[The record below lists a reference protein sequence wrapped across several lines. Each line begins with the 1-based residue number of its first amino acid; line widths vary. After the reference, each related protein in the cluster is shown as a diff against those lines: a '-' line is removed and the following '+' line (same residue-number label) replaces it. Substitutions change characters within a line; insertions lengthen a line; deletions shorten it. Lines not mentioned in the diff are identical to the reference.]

1 MKKIIILY
9 FFGALLLSGCTRDEF
24 DTVRVEEGIAACV
37 SLRMLMPDMTG
48 AVSAGGS
55 TGNTRGALGSGSDT
69 RTVPSDVENRLDNLR
84 VLVFNGSGELV
95 TNRKYTAQPDG
106 PPLSSLQIDTW
117 SGSNHTFCFVANG
130 KDELDNQLAAVTSY
144 DALRGLIVT
153 AAGLDFGQNSTDP
166 LVMTAIKEQVNVQ
179 PGSNTITIPV
189 QLQYL
194 AAKLTL
200 TVTDNTPL
208 GQEVTIIGWDVQ
220 DVPVRSYLF
229 ANDTDANPNPDTTA
243 DDKDEYWLTSTVD
256 YPFET
261 EDKQAKTVSQT
272 LYLFENRRGGRVDRA
287 LPNAADPSVNIYEH
301 MGKDDADSRGKAWF
315 KPKRATAIVIT
326 AMHKTDI
333 EVKQIKAYIYLGE
346 DAHSDYNIRRGHHY
360 EFNITVNGVN
370 DIKIDTNVDST
381 VGDFLVDYGDNL
393 RMDAHPDFRPMR
405 MHAAGGTG
413 TMEILDSQGRTY
425 ADPSFDATWLK
436 ISPLNLMYHQVK
448 QPSSPANDW
457 QQDSDPE
464 SKLVRPKY
472 IPHKSDRAKLTQQGI
487 SGWNAIPVGKEDDDM
502 MSLTDATYRMCYK
515 ITDLPFGNTSTVA
528 NHTLYVYADE
538 FVERN
543 GFRSATVRFSFYKD
557 GGDPNQP
564 EVRNFTISQDGYLSF
579 YTDDDNQYAGLY
591 ILNQDG
597 TPSDVKQRMVLER
610 YPEYRMT
617 MNPGIDPSVQ
627 NINSMQWGFA
637 YFKVYVSNNL
647 DKFRNGR
654 YVTTESVYKDLTRVD
669 NEPDNFGVA
678 PNSYRSMFGNGLDG
692 SLAAIPAY
700 TGRTSGAPY
709 YLPDPTARIYH
720 PIYKTSAARYCHEKN
735 RDLNGNGILEP
746 SEIHWYMP
754 SQKELLLMA
763 ISLPQSEYQ
772 FAGYNALMSSTELGE
787 RNMSHVTVG
796 MKDSYPFAY
805 SNSQPKGS
813 QTFAVRCC
821 RVLR

>member
-9 FFGALLLSGCTRDEF
+9 FLGALLLSGCMRDEF
-24 DTVRVEEGIAACV
+24 DTTRVEEGIAARV
-37 SLRMLMPDMTG
+37 SLRVLLPDMDG
-48 AVSAGGS
+48 AVSAG
-55 TGNTRGALGSGSDT
+55 NTRTSANT
-69 RTVPSDVENRLDNLR
+69 RAVDADVENRLDSLR
-84 VLVFNGSGELV
+84 VLVFNSSGQIV
-95 TNRKYTAQPDG
+95 TNRKYTAQSDG
-106 PPLSSLQIDTW
+106 SLSSLQIDTW
-117 SGSNHTFCFVANG
+117 SGNNLTFCFVANSR
-130 KDELDNQLAAVTSY
+130 DDMDNRLAVVTSY
-144 DALRGLIVT
+144 NDLREFMVT
-153 AAGLDFGQNSTDP
+153 ASSLNFGLSDTGA
-166 LVMTAIKEQVNVQ
+166 LIMTAIVENVNVQ
-179 PGSNTITIPV
+179 PGTDTISDPI
-189 QLQYL
+189 QLQFL

-200 TVTDNTPL
+200 TVTDATPD
-208 GQEVTIIGWDVQ
+208 GHTVTILGWDVQ
-220 DVPVRSYLF
+220 DVPARSYLF
-229 ANDTDANPNPDTTA
+229 PDSKDANPAPEGGA
-243 DDKDEYWLTSTVD
+243 DKEEYWLTTASD
-256 YPFET
+256 YPFEVNQN
-261 EDKQAKTVSQT
+261 KSASQT
-272 LYLFENRRGGRVDRA
+272 LYLFENRRGGRVARSLPGTDERYPDMA
-287 LPNAADPSVNIYEH
+287 L
-301 MGKDDADSRGKAWF
+301 DDTDHRGKAWF
-315 KPKRATAIVIT
+315 KPRRATAVVINAIHRAGT
-326 AMHKTDI
+326 QS
-333 EVKQIKAYIYLGE
+333 ELIKAYIYLGN
-346 DAHSDYNIRRGHHY
+346 DNHSDYNILRGNHY
-360 EFNITVNGVN
+360 TFNITVYGIN
-370 DIKIDTNVDST
+370 DIKIDTNVDSKA
-381 VGDFLVDYGDNL
+381 GDFFVDFSDNL
-393 RMDAHPDFRPMR
+393 RMDAHPDFRVLR

-425 ADPSFDATWLK
+425 GDPSFDATWLK

-472 IPHKSDRAKLTQQGI
+472 IPHKSVREKLEQAGI
-487 SGWNAIPVGKEDDDM
+487 GGWNTVPAGKEDDNE
-502 MSLTDATYRMCYK
+502 MSFADATYRMCYK
-515 ITDLPFGNTSTVA
+515 ITDLPFGNTSTVT
-528 NHTLYVYADE
+528 NQTLYVYADE

-557 GGDPNQP
+557 GGDQNQP

-579 YTDDDNQYAGLY
+579 YTDDNNQYAGLY

-627 NINSMQWGFA
+627 NINSMQWGFP
-637 YFKVYVSNNL
+637 YYKVYISNNY

-654 YVTTESVYKDLTRVD
+654 YVTTESVYQDLTRVD
-669 NEPDNFGVA
+669 NEPSDFGVR
-678 PNSYRSMFGNGLDG
+678 PDSYRRMFGNGLDG
-692 SLAAIPAY
+692 NLAAIPAY
-700 TGRTSGAPY
+700 NGRTTGAPY
-709 YLPDPTARIYH
+709 YHPEPTANIYH

-772 FAGYNALMSSTELGE
+772 FAGYNALMSSTELEE

-796 MKDSYPFAY
+796 VRDSYPFAY
-805 SNSQPKGS
+805 SNSQPKES

>member
-9 FFGALLLSGCTRDEF
+9 FLGALLLSGCMRDEF
-24 DTVRVEEGIAACV
+24 DTTRVEEGIAARV
-37 SLRMLMPDMTG
+37 SLRVLLPDMDG
-48 AVSAGGS
+48 AVSAG
-55 TGNTRGALGSGSDT
+55 NTRTSANT
-69 RTVPSDVENRLDNLR
+69 RAVDAAVENRLDSLR
-84 VLVFNGSGELV
+84 VLVFNSSGQIV
-95 TNRKYTAQPDG
+95 TNRKYTAQSDG
-106 PPLSSLQIDTW
+106 SLSALQIDTW
-117 SGSNHTFCFVANG
+117 SGNNLTFCFVANSR
-130 KDELDNQLAAVTSY
+130 DDLDNRLAVVTSY
-144 DALRGLIVT
+144 NDLREFMVT
-153 AAGLDFGQNSTDP
+153 ASSLNFGLSDTEA
-166 LVMTAIKEQVNVQ
+166 LIMTAIVENVNVQ
-179 PGSNTITIPV
+179 PGSGTISDPV
-189 QLQYL
+189 QLQFL

-200 TVTDNTPL
+200 TVTDATPD
-208 GQEVTIIGWDVQ
+208 GHTVTILGWDVQ
-220 DVPVRSYLF
+220 DVPARSYLF
-229 ANDTDANPNPDTTA
+229 PDSKDANPAPEGGA
-243 DDKDEYWLTSTVD
+243 DKEEYWLTTASD
-256 YPFET
+256 YPFEV
-261 EDKQAKTVSQT
+261 EQNKSASQT
-272 LYLFENRRGGRVDRA
+272 LYLFENRRGGRVARS
-287 LPNAADPSVNIYEH
+287 LPGNLDERYPDMDLNDTDH
-301 MGKDDADSRGKAWF
+301 RGKAWF
-315 KPKRATAIVIT
+315 KPQRATAVVINAIHRAGT
-326 AMHKTDI
+326 QS
-333 EVKQIKAYIYLGE
+333 ELIKAYIYLGN
-346 DAHSDYNIRRGHHY
+346 DNHSDYNIIRGNHY
-360 EFNITVNGVN
+360 TFNITVYGIN
-370 DIKIDTNVDST
+370 DIKIDTNVDSKA
-381 VGDFLVDYGDNL
+381 GDFFVDYSDNL
-393 RMDAHPDFRPMR
+393 RMDAHPDFRALR

-457 QQDSDPE
+457 QQASNPE

-472 IPHKSDRAKLTQQGI
+472 IPHQSVREKLTQEGI
-487 SGWNAIPVGKEDDDM
+487 GGWNTIPAGKENDDV
-502 MSLTDATYRMCYK
+502 LPFADATYRMCYK
-515 ITDLPFGNTSTVA
+515 ITDLSFGNTSTVT

-538 FVERN
+538 YVVRD

-579 YTDDDNQYAGLY
+579 YTDDNNQYAGLN

-627 NINSMQWGFA
+627 NINSMQWGFP
-637 YFKVYVSNNL
+637 YFKVYVSNNH

-654 YVTTESVYKDLTRVD
+654 YVTTESVYQDLTRVD
-669 NEPDNFGVA
+669 NEPSDFGVR
-678 PNSYRSMFGNGLDG
+678 PDSYRRMFGNGLDG
-692 SLAAIPAY
+692 NLAAIPAY
-700 TGRTSGAPY
+700 NGRTTGAPY
-709 YLPDPTARIYH
+709 YHPEPTANIYH

-796 MKDSYPFAY
+796 VRDSYPFAY
-805 SNSQPKGS
+805 SNSQPKES

>member
-9 FFGALLLSGCTRDEF
+9 FLGALLLSGCMRDEF
-24 DTVRVEEGIAACV
+24 DTTRVEEGIAARV
-37 SLRMLMPDMTG
+37 SLRVLLPDMDG
-48 AVSAGGS
+48 AVSAG
-55 TGNTRGALGSGSDT
+55 NTRTSANT
-69 RTVPSDVENRLDNLR
+69 RAVDAAVENRLDSLR
-84 VLVFNGSGELV
+84 VLVFNSSGQIV
-95 TNRKYTAQPDG
+95 TNRKYTAQSDG
-106 PPLSSLQIDTW
+106 ALSSLQIDTW
-117 SGSNHTFCFVANG
+117 SGNNLTFCFVANSR
-130 KDELDNQLAAVTSY
+130 DDLDNRLAVVTSY
-144 DALRGLIVT
+144 NDLREFMVT
-153 AAGLDFGQNSTDP
+153 ASSLNFGLSDTGA
-166 LVMTAIKEQVNVQ
+166 LIMTAIVENVNVQ
-179 PGSNTITIPV
+179 PGSDTISDPI
-189 QLQYL
+189 QLQFL

-200 TVTDNTPL
+200 TVTDATPD
-208 GQEVTIIGWDVQ
+208 GHAVTILGWDVQ
-220 DVPVRSYLF
+220 DVPARSYLF
-229 ANDTDANPNPDTTA
+229 PDSKDANPAPEGGA
-243 DDKDEYWLTSTVD
+243 DKEEYWLTTASD
-256 YPFET
+256 YPFEVNRN
-261 EDKQAKTVSQT
+261 KSASQT
-272 LYLFENRRGGRVDRA
+272 LYLFENRRGGRVARSLPGTDEQYPDMA
-287 LPNAADPSVNIYEH
+287 L
-301 MGKDDADSRGKAWF
+301 DDTDHRGKAWF
-315 KPKRATAIVIT
+315 KPRRATAVVINAIHRAGT
-326 AMHKTDI
+326 QS
-333 EVKQIKAYIYLGE
+333 ELIKAYIYLGN
-346 DAHSDYNIRRGHHY
+346 DNHSDYNILRGNHY
-360 EFNITVNGVN
+360 TFNITVYGIN
-370 DIKIDTNVDST
+370 DIKIDTNVDSKA
-381 VGDFLVDYGDNL
+381 GDFFVDYSENL
-393 RMDAHPDFRPMR
+393 RMDAHPDFRALR

-457 QQDSDPE
+457 QQASNPE

-472 IPHKSDRAKLTQQGI
+472 IPHKSVRAKLTQEGI
-487 SGWNAIPVGKEDDDM
+487 DGWNAIPNGQEDDDV
-502 MSLTDATYRMCYK
+502 MSLDDATYRMCYK

-579 YTDDDNQYAGLY
+579 YTDDNNQYAGLY

-627 NINSMQWGFA
+627 NINSMQWGFP
-637 YFKVYVSNNL
+637 YLKVYVSNNY

-654 YVTTESVYKDLTRVD
+654 YVTTESVYQDLMRVD
-669 NEPDNFGVA
+669 NEPSDFGVR
-678 PNSYRSMFGNGLDG
+678 PNSYRRMFGNGLDG
-692 SLAAIPAY
+692 NLAAIPAY
-700 TGRTSGAPY
+700 NGRTTGAPY
-709 YLPDPTARIYH
+709 YHPEPTANIYH

-754 SQKELLLMA
+754 SQNELLLMA

-787 RNMSHVTVG
+787 GNMSHVTVG
-796 MKDSYPFAY
+796 MRDSYPFAY

>member
-9 FFGALLLSGCTRDEF
+9 FLGALLLSGCMRDEF
-24 DTVRVEEGIAACV
+24 DTTRVEEGIAARV
-37 SLRMLMPDMTG
+37 SLRVLLPDMDG
-48 AVSAGGS
+48 AVSAG
-55 TGNTRGALGSGSDT
+55 NTRTSANT
-69 RTVPSDVENRLDNLR
+69 RAVDADVENRLDSLR
-84 VLVFNGSGELV
+84 VLVFNSSGKIV
-95 TNRKYTAQPDG
+95 TNRKYTAQSDG
-106 PPLSSLQIDTW
+106 SLSALQIDTW
-117 SGSNHTFCFVANG
+117 SGNNLTFCFVANSR
-130 KDELDNQLAAVTSY
+130 DDLDNRLAVVTSY
-144 DALRGLIVT
+144 NDLREFMVT
-153 AAGLDFGQNSTDP
+153 ASSLNFGLSDTGA
-166 LVMTAIKEQVNVQ
+166 LIMTAIVENVNVQ
-179 PGSNTITIPV
+179 PGSDTISDPI
-189 QLQYL
+189 QLQFL

-200 TVTDNTPL
+200 TVTDATPD
-208 GQEVTIIGWDVQ
+208 GHAVTILGWDVQ
-220 DVPVRSYLF
+220 DVPARSYLF
-229 ANDTDANPNPDTTA
+229 PDSKDANPAPEGGA
-243 DDKDEYWLTSTVD
+243 DRDEYWLTTASD
-256 YPFET
+256 YPFEV
-261 EDKQAKTVSQT
+261 EQNKSASQT
-272 LYLFENRRGGRVDRA
+272 LYLFENRRGGRVARSLPGTTEQYPDMA
-287 LPNAADPSVNIYEH
+287 L
-301 MGKDDADSRGKAWF
+301 DDTDHRGKAWF
-315 KPKRATAIVIT
+315 KPRRATAVVINAIHRT
-326 AMHKTDI
+326 GTQS
-333 EVKQIKAYIYLGE
+333 ELIKAYIYLGH
-346 DAHSDYNIRRGHHY
+346 DNHSDYNVLRGSHY
-360 EFNITVNGVN
+360 TFNITVHGIN
-370 DIKIDTNVDST
+370 DIKIDTNVDSKA
-381 VGDFLVDYGDNL
+381 GDFFVDYSENL
-393 RMDAHPDFRPMR
+393 RMDAHPDFRVLR

-413 TMEILDSQGRTY
+413 TMEIIDSEGRTY
-425 ADPSFDATWLK
+425 DDPLFDATWLK

-457 QQDSDPE
+457 QQASEPE

-472 IPHKSDRAKLTQQGI
+472 IPHQSVREKLAQEGI
-487 SGWNAIPVGKEDDDM
+487 GGWNAIPAGKENDNE
-502 MSLTDATYRMCYK
+502 MSFADATYRMCYK
-515 ITDLPFGNTSTVA
+515 ITDLPFGNTSTVT
-528 NHTLYVYADE
+528 NQTLYVYADDYP
-538 FVERN
+538 VRD

-597 TPSDVKQRMVLER
+597 SPSDVKQRMVLER

-669 NEPDNFGVA
+669 NEPDNFGVN
-678 PNSYRSMFGNGLDG
+678 PDSYRKMFGNGLDG
-692 SLAAIPAY
+692 ILGDVPAY

>member
-9 FFGALLLSGCTRDEF
+9 FLGALLLSGCMRDEF
-24 DTVRVEEGIAACV
+24 DTTRVEEGIAARV
-37 SLRMLMPDMTG
+37 SLRVLLPDMDG
-48 AVSAGGS
+48 AVSAG
-55 TGNTRGALGSGSDT
+55 NTRTSANT
-69 RTVPSDVENRLDNLR
+69 RAVDAAVENRLDSLR
-84 VLVFNGSGELV
+84 VLVFNSSGQIV
-95 TNRKYTAQPDG
+95 TNRKYTAQSDG
-106 PPLSSLQIDTW
+106 SLSSLQIDTW
-117 SGSNHTFCFVANG
+117 SGNNLTFCFVANSR
-130 KDELDNQLAAVTSY
+130 DDLDNRLAVVTSY
-144 DALRGLIVT
+144 NDLREFMVT
-153 AAGLDFGQNSTDP
+153 ASSLNFGLSDTEA
-166 LVMTAIKEQVNVQ
+166 LIMTAIVENVNVQ
-179 PGSNTITIPV
+179 PGTDTISDPI
-189 QLQYL
+189 QLQFL

-200 TVTDNTPL
+200 TVTDATPD
-208 GQEVTIIGWDVQ
+208 GHTVTILGWDVQ
-220 DVPVRSYLF
+220 DVPARSYLF
-229 ANDTDANPNPDTTA
+229 PDSKDANPAPEGGA
-243 DDKDEYWLTSTVD
+243 DKEEYWLTTASD
-256 YPFET
+256 YPFEVNQN
-261 EDKQAKTVSQT
+261 KSASQT
-272 LYLFENRRGGRVDRA
+272 LYLFENRRGGRVARSLPGTAERYPDMA
-287 LPNAADPSVNIYEH
+287 LEDTDH
-301 MGKDDADSRGKAWF
+301 RGKAWF
-315 KPKRATAIVIT
+315 KPRRATAVVINAIHRAGT
-326 AMHKTDI
+326 QS
-333 EVKQIKAYIYLGE
+333 ELIKAYIYLGH
-346 DAHSDYNIRRGHHY
+346 DNHSDYNVLRGSHY
-360 EFNITVNGVN
+360 TFNITVYGIN
-370 DIKIDTNVDST
+370 DIKIDTNVDSKA
-381 VGDFLVDYGDNL
+381 GDFFVDYSDNL
-393 RMDAHPDFRPMR
+393 RMDAHPDFRVLR

-448 QPSSPANDW
+448 QQAPNDEW
-457 QQDSDPE
+457 QQASNPE

-472 IPHKSDRAKLTQQGI
+472 IPHKSVREKLTQQGI
-487 SGWNAIPVGKEDDDM
+487 GGWNAIPAGKEDDDV

-564 EVRNFTISQDGYLSF
+564 EVRSFTISQDGYLSF
-579 YTDDDNQYAGLY
+579 YTDDDNPYAGLN

-627 NINSMQWGFA
+627 NINSMQWGFP
-637 YFKVYVSNNL
+637 YYKVYVTNNY

-654 YVTTESVYKDLTRVD
+654 FVTTESVYQDLTRVD
-669 NEPDNFGVA
+669 NEPDNFGVN
-678 PNSYRSMFGNGLDG
+678 PDSYRRMFGNGLDG
-692 SLAAIPAY
+692 NLAAIPPY
-700 TGRTSGAPY
+700 NGRTSGAPY
-709 YLPDPTARIYH
+709 YHPDPTANIYH

-772 FAGYNALMSSTELGE
+772 FAGYNALMSSTELEE

-796 MKDSYPFAY
+796 VRDSYPFAY
-805 SNSQPKGS
+805 SNSQPKES

>member
-9 FFGALLLSGCTRDEF
+9 FLGALLLSGCMRDEF
-24 DTVRVEEGIAACV
+24 DTTRVEEGIAARV
-37 SLRMLMPDMTG
+37 SLRVLLPDMDG
-48 AVSAGGS
+48 AVSAG
-55 TGNTRGALGSGSDT
+55 NTRTSANT
-69 RTVPSDVENRLDNLR
+69 RAVDADVENRLDSLR
-84 VLVFNGSGELV
+84 VLVFNSSGKIV
-95 TNRKYTAQPDG
+95 TNRKYTAQSDG
-106 PPLSSLQIDTW
+106 SLSSLQIDTW
-117 SGSNHTFCFVANG
+117 SGNNLTFCFVANSR
-130 KDELDNQLAAVTSY
+130 DDLDNRLAVVTSY
-144 DALRGLIVT
+144 NDLREFMVT
-153 AAGLDFGQNSTDP
+153 ASSLNFGLSDTGA
-166 LVMTAIKEQVNVQ
+166 LIMTAIVENVNVQ
-179 PGSNTITIPV
+179 PGTDTISDPI
-189 QLQYL
+189 QLQFL

-200 TVTDNTPL
+200 TVTDATPD
-208 GQEVTIIGWDVQ
+208 GHTVTILGWDVQ
-220 DVPVRSYLF
+220 DVPARSFLF
-229 ANDTDANPNPDTTA
+229 PDSQDANPAPEGGA
-243 DDKDEYWLTSTVD
+243 DKEEYWLTTASD
-256 YPFET
+256 YPFEV
-261 EDKQAKTVSQT
+261 EQNKSASQT
-272 LYLFENRRGGRVDRA
+272 LYLFENRRGGRVARSLPGTAEQYPDMA
-287 LPNAADPSVNIYEH
+287 LNDTDH
-301 MGKDDADSRGKAWF
+301 RGKAWF
-315 KPKRATAIVIT
+315 KPRRATAVVINAIHRAGT
-326 AMHKTDI
+326 QS
-333 EVKQIKAYIYLGE
+333 ELIKAYIYLGH
-346 DAHSDYNIRRGHHY
+346 DNHSDYNVLRGSHY
-360 EFNITVNGVN
+360 TFNITVYGIN
-370 DIKIDTNVDST
+370 DIKIDTNVDSKA
-381 VGDFLVDYGDNL
+381 GDFFVDYSENL
-393 RMDAHPDFRPMR
+393 RMDAHPDFRAMR

-425 ADPSFDATWLK
+425 DNPSFDATWLK

-448 QPSSPANDW
+448 QQAPNDEWQQASEPSS
-457 QQDSDPE
+457 
-464 SKLVRPKY
+464 KFVRPKY

-487 SGWNAIPVGKEDDDM
+487 GGWNTVPAGKEDDDV

-515 ITDLPFGNTSTVA
+515 ITDLPFGNTSTVT
-528 NHTLYVYADE
+528 NQTLYVYADE
-538 FVERN
+538 YVVRD

-579 YTDDDNQYAGLY
+579 YTDDDNQYAGLR

-637 YFKVYVSNNL
+637 YQKIYVSNNL

-654 YVTTESVYKDLTRVD
+654 FVTTESVYIDLIRVD
-669 NEPDNFGVA
+669 NEPDNFGIY
-678 PNSYRSMFGNGLDG
+678 PNSYRNMFGNGLDG
-692 SLAAIPAY
+692 TLAYLPPY

-735 RDLNGNGILEP
+735 RDLNGNGVLEP

-772 FAGYNALMSSTELGE
+772 FAGYNALMSSTELEE
-787 RNMSHVTVG
+787 RHMSHVTVG

-805 SNSQPKGS
+805 SNRQVKES

>member
-9 FFGALLLSGCTRDEF
+9 FLGALLLSGCMRDEF
-24 DTVRVEEGIAACV
+24 DTTRVEEGIAARV
-37 SLRMLMPDMTG
+37 SLRVLLPDMDD
-48 AVSAGGS
+48 AVSAG
-55 TGNTRGALGSGSDT
+55 NTRTSANT
-69 RTVPSDVENRLDNLR
+69 RAVDAAVENRLDSLR
-84 VLVFNGSGELV
+84 VLVFNSSGQIV
-95 TNRKYTAQPDG
+95 TNRKYTAQSDG
-106 PPLSSLQIDTW
+106 SLSSLQIDTW
-117 SGSNHTFCFVANG
+117 SGNNLTFCFVANSR
-130 KDELDNQLAAVTSY
+130 DDLDNRLAVVTSY
-144 DALRGLIVT
+144 NDLREFMVT
-153 AAGLDFGQNSTDP
+153 ASSLNFGLSDTEA
-166 LVMTAIKEQVNVQ
+166 LIMTAIVENVNVQ
-179 PGSNTITIPV
+179 PGSDTISDPI
-189 QLQYL
+189 QLQFL

-200 TVTDNTPL
+200 TVTDATPD
-208 GQEVTIIGWDVQ
+208 GHTVTILGWDVQ
-220 DVPVRSYLF
+220 DVPARSYLF
-229 ANDTDANPNPDTTA
+229 PDSKDANPAPEGGA
-243 DDKDEYWLTSTVD
+243 DKEEYWLTTASD
-256 YPFET
+256 YPFEVVRN
-261 EDKQAKTVSQT
+261 KSASQT
-272 LYLFENRRGGRVDRA
+272 LYLFENRRGERVARSLPGNPDERYPDMA
-287 LPNAADPSVNIYEH
+287 L
-301 MGKDDADSRGKAWF
+301 DDTDHRGKAWF
-315 KPKRATAIVIT
+315 KPQRATAVVINAIHRAGT
-326 AMHKTDI
+326 QS
-333 EVKQIKAYIYLGE
+333 ELIKAYIYLGH
-346 DAHSDYNIRRGHHY
+346 DNHSDYNIIRGNHY
-360 EFNITVNGVN
+360 TFNITVHGIN
-370 DIKIDTNVDST
+370 DIKIDTNVDSKA
-381 VGDFLVDYGDNL
+381 GDFFVDYSDNL
-393 RMDAHPDFRPMR
+393 RMDAHPDFRALR

-448 QPSSPANDW
+448 QQAPNDEW
-457 QQDSDPE
+457 QQASNPE

-472 IPHKSDRAKLTQQGI
+472 IPHKSVREKLTQQGI
-487 SGWNAIPVGKEDDDM
+487 DGWNAIPAGQEDDDV

-538 FVERN
+538 FVVRD
-543 GFRSATVRFSFYKD
+543 GSRSATVRFSFYKD

-579 YTDDDNQYAGLY
+579 YTDDDNPYAGLN

-637 YFKVYVSNNL
+637 YYKVYVTNNY

-654 YVTTESVYKDLTRVD
+654 FVTTESVYQDLTRVD
-669 NEPDNFGVA
+669 NEPGNFGVN
-678 PNSYRSMFGNGLDG
+678 PDSYRKMFGNGLDG
-692 SLAAIPAY
+692 NLAAIPAY
-700 TGRTSGAPY
+700 TGRTTGAPY
-709 YLPDPTARIYH
+709 YLPEPTARIYH

-772 FAGYNALMSSTELGE
+772 FAGYNALMSSTELEE

-796 MKDSYPFAY
+796 VRDSYPFAY
-805 SNSQPKGS
+805 SNSQPKES

>member
-9 FFGALLLSGCTRDEF
+9 FLGALLLSGCMRDEF
-24 DTVRVEEGIAACV
+24 DTTRVEEGIAARV
-37 SLRMLMPDMTG
+37 SLRVLLPDMDG
-48 AVSAGGS
+48 AVSAG
-55 TGNTRGALGSGSDT
+55 NTRTSANT
-69 RTVPSDVENRLDNLR
+69 RAVDADVENRLDSLR
-84 VLVFNGSGELV
+84 VLVFNSSGKIV
-95 TNRKYTAQPDG
+95 TNRKYTAQSDG
-106 PPLSSLQIDTW
+106 SLSSLQIDTW
-117 SGSNHTFCFVANG
+117 SGNNLTFCFVANSR
-130 KDELDNQLAAVTSY
+130 DDLDNRLAVVTSY
-144 DALRGLIVT
+144 NDLREFMVT
-153 AAGLDFGQNSTDP
+153 ASSLNFGLSDTGA
-166 LVMTAIKEQVNVQ
+166 LIMTAIVENVNVQ
-179 PGSNTITIPV
+179 PGSGTISDPV
-189 QLQYL
+189 QLQFL

-200 TVTDNTPL
+200 TVTDATPD
-208 GQEVTIIGWDVQ
+208 EHTVTILGWDVQ
-220 DVPVRSYLF
+220 DVPARSYLF
-229 ANDTDANPNPDTTA
+229 PDSKDANPAPEGGA
-243 DDKDEYWLTSTVD
+243 DKDEYWVTTASD
-256 YPFET
+256 YPFEV
-261 EDKQAKTVSQT
+261 EQNKSASQT
-272 LYLFENRRGGRVDRA
+272 LYLFENRRGGRVARS
-287 LPNAADPSVNIYEH
+287 LPGNPDERYPDMDLNDTDH
-301 MGKDDADSRGKAWF
+301 RGKAWF
-315 KPKRATAIVIT
+315 KPQRATAVVINAIHRT
-326 AMHKTDI
+326 GTQS
-333 EVKQIKAYIYLGE
+333 ELIKAYIYLGN
-346 DAHSDYNIRRGHHY
+346 DNHSDYNIIRGNHY
-360 EFNITVNGVN
+360 TFNITVYGIN
-370 DIKIDTNVDST
+370 DIKIDTNVDSKA
-381 VGDFLVDYGDNL
+381 GDFFVDYSDNL
-393 RMDAHPDFRPMR
+393 RMDAHPDFRALR

-457 QQDSDPE
+457 QQASNPE

-472 IPHKSDRAKLTQQGI
+472 IPHQSVREKLTQEGI
-487 SGWNAIPVGKEDDDM
+487 GGWNTIPAGKENDDV
-502 MSLTDATYRMCYK
+502 LPFADATYRMCYK
-515 ITDLPFGNTSTVA
+515 ITDLSFGNTSTVT

-538 FVERN
+538 YVVRD

-579 YTDDDNQYAGLY
+579 YTDDNNQYAGLN

-627 NINSMQWGFA
+627 NINSMQWGFP
-637 YFKVYVSNNL
+637 YFKVYVSNNH

-654 YVTTESVYKDLTRVD
+654 YVTTESVYQDLTRVD
-669 NEPDNFGVA
+669 NEPSDFGVR
-678 PNSYRSMFGNGLDG
+678 PDSYRRMFGNGLDG
-692 SLAAIPAY
+692 NLAAIPAY
-700 TGRTSGAPY
+700 NGRTTGAPY
-709 YLPDPTARIYH
+709 YHPEPTANIYH

-796 MKDSYPFAY
+796 VRDSYPFAY
-805 SNSQPKGS
+805 SNSQPKES

>member
-9 FFGALLLSGCTRDEF
+9 FLGALLLSGCMRDEF
-24 DTVRVEEGIAACV
+24 DTTRVEEGIAARV
-37 SLRMLMPDMTG
+37 SLRVLLPDMDG
-48 AVSAGGS
+48 AVSAG
-55 TGNTRGALGSGSDT
+55 NTRTSANT
-69 RTVPSDVENRLDNLR
+69 RAVDAAVENRLDSLR
-84 VLVFNGSGELV
+84 VLVFNSSGQIV
-95 TNRKYTAQPDG
+95 TNRKYTAQSDG
-106 PPLSSLQIDTW
+106 SLSALQIDTW
-117 SGSNHTFCFVANG
+117 SGNNLTFCFVANSR
-130 KDELDNQLAAVTSY
+130 DDLDNRLAVVTSY
-144 DALRGLIVT
+144 NDLREFMVT
-153 AAGLDFGQNSTDP
+153 ASSLNFGLSDTGA
-166 LVMTAIKEQVNVQ
+166 LIMTAIVENVNVQ
-179 PGSNTITIPV
+179 PGSGTISDPV
-189 QLQYL
+189 QLQFL

-200 TVTDNTPL
+200 TVTDATPD
-208 GQEVTIIGWDVQ
+208 GHTVTILGWDVQ
-220 DVPVRSYLF
+220 DVPARSYLF
-229 ANDTDANPNPDTTA
+229 PDSKDANPAPEGGA
-243 DDKDEYWLTSTVD
+243 DKEEYWLTTASD
-256 YPFET
+256 YPFEVVRN
-261 EDKQAKTVSQT
+261 KSASQT
-272 LYLFENRRGGRVDRA
+272 LYLFENRRGERVARSLPGNPDERYPDMA
-287 LPNAADPSVNIYEH
+287 L
-301 MGKDDADSRGKAWF
+301 DDTDHRGKAWF
-315 KPKRATAIVIT
+315 KPQRATAVVINAIHRAGT
-326 AMHKTDI
+326 QS
-333 EVKQIKAYIYLGE
+333 ELIKAYIYLGN
-346 DAHSDYNIRRGHHY
+346 DNHSDYNIIRGNHY
-360 EFNITVNGVN
+360 TFNITVYGIN
-370 DIKIDTNVDST
+370 DIKIDTNVDSKA
-381 VGDFLVDYGDNL
+381 GDFFVDYSDNL
-393 RMDAHPDFRPMR
+393 RMDAHPDFRALR

-425 ADPSFDATWLK
+425 DNPSFDATWLK

-448 QPSSPANDW
+448 QQAPNDEW
-457 QQDSDPE
+457 QQASNPE

-472 IPHKSDRAKLTQQGI
+472 IPHKSVRAKLTQEGI
-487 SGWNAIPVGKEDDDM
+487 SGWNAIPAGQEDDDV

-557 GGDPNQP
+557 GGNPNQP
-564 EVRNFTISQDGYLSF
+564 EVRSFTISQDGYLSF
-579 YTDDDNQYAGLY
+579 YTDDDNQYAGLN

-627 NINSMQWGFA
+627 NINSMQWGFP
-637 YFKVYVSNNL
+637 YYKVYVTNNY

-654 YVTTESVYKDLTRVD
+654 YVTTESVYQDLTRVD
-669 NEPDNFGVA
+669 NEPDNFGVN
-678 PNSYRSMFGNGLDG
+678 PDSYRRMFGNGLDG
-692 SLAAIPAY
+692 NLAAIPPY
-700 TGRTSGAPY
+700 NGRTSGAPY
-709 YLPDPTARIYH
+709 YHPDPTANIYH

-772 FAGYNALMSSTELGE
+772 FAGYNALMSSTELEE

-796 MKDSYPFAY
+796 VRDSYPFAY
-805 SNSQPKGS
+805 SNSQPKES

>member
-9 FFGALLLSGCTRDEF
+9 FLGALLLSGCMRDEF
-24 DTVRVEEGIAACV
+24 DTTRVEEGIAARV
-37 SLRMLMPDMTG
+37 SLRVLLPDMDG
-48 AVSAGGS
+48 AVSAG
-55 TGNTRGALGSGSDT
+55 NTRTSANT
-69 RTVPSDVENRLDNLR
+69 RAVDAAVENRLDSLR
-84 VLVFNGSGELV
+84 VLVFNSSGKIV
-95 TNRKYTAQPDG
+95 TNRKYTAQSDG
-106 PPLSSLQIDTW
+106 ALSALQIDTW
-117 SGSNHTFCFVANG
+117 SGNNLTFCFVANSR
-130 KDELDNQLAAVTSY
+130 DDLDNRLAVVTSY
-144 DALRGLIVT
+144 NDLREFMVT
-153 AAGLDFGQNSTDP
+153 ASSLNFGLSDTGA
-166 LVMTAIKEQVNVQ
+166 LIMTAIVENVNVQ
-179 PGSNTITIPV
+179 PGSDTISDPI
-189 QLQYL
+189 QLQFL

-200 TVTDNTPL
+200 TVTDATPD
-208 GQEVTIIGWDVQ
+208 GHAVTILGWDVQ
-220 DVPVRSYLF
+220 DVPARSYLF
-229 ANDTDANPNPDTTA
+229 PDSKDANPAPEGGA
-243 DDKDEYWLTSTVD
+243 DKEEYWLTTASD
-256 YPFET
+256 YPFEVNRN
-261 EDKQAKTVSQT
+261 KSASQT
-272 LYLFENRRGGRVDRA
+272 LYLFENRRGGRVARSLPGTDEQYPDMA
-287 LPNAADPSVNIYEH
+287 L
-301 MGKDDADSRGKAWF
+301 DDTDHRGKAWF
-315 KPKRATAIVIT
+315 KPRRATAVVINAIHRAGT
-326 AMHKTDI
+326 QS
-333 EVKQIKAYIYLGE
+333 ELIKAYIYLGN
-346 DAHSDYNIRRGHHY
+346 DNHSDYNIIRGNHY
-360 EFNITVNGVN
+360 TFNITVYGIN
-370 DIKIDTNVDST
+370 DIKIDTNVDSKA
-381 VGDFLVDYGDNL
+381 GDFFVDYSDNL
-393 RMDAHPDFRPMR
+393 RMDAHPDFRALR

-457 QQDSDPE
+457 QQASNPE

-472 IPHKSDRAKLTQQGI
+472 IPHQSVREKLTQEGI
-487 SGWNAIPVGKEDDDM
+487 GGWNTIPAGKENDDV
-502 MSLTDATYRMCYK
+502 LPFADATYRMCYK
-515 ITDLPFGNTSTVA
+515 ITDLSFGNTSTVT

-538 FVERN
+538 YVVRD

-579 YTDDDNQYAGLY
+579 YTDDNNQYAGLN

-627 NINSMQWGFA
+627 NINSMQWGFP
-637 YFKVYVSNNL
+637 YLKVYVSNNY

-654 YVTTESVYKDLTRVD
+654 YVTTESVYQDLTRVD
-669 NEPDNFGVA
+669 NEPSDFGVR
-678 PNSYRSMFGNGLDG
+678 PNSYRRMFGNGLDG
-692 SLAAIPAY
+692 NLAAIPAY
-700 TGRTSGAPY
+700 NGRTTGAPY
-709 YLPDPTARIYH
+709 YHPEPTANIYH

-754 SQKELLLMA
+754 SQNELLLMA

-787 RNMSHVTVG
+787 GNMSHVTVG
-796 MKDSYPFAY
+796 MRDSYPFAY

>member
-9 FFGALLLSGCTRDEF
+9 FLGALLLSGCMRDEF
-24 DTVRVEEGIAACV
+24 DTTRVEEGIAARV
-37 SLRMLMPDMTG
+37 SLRVLLPDMDG
-48 AVSAGGS
+48 AVSAG
-55 TGNTRGALGSGSDT
+55 NTRTSANT
-69 RTVPSDVENRLDNLR
+69 RAVDAAVENRLDSLR
-84 VLVFNGSGELV
+84 VLVFNSSGQIV
-95 TNRKYTAQPDG
+95 TNRKYTAQSDG
-106 PPLSSLQIDTW
+106 SLSSLQIDTW
-117 SGSNHTFCFVANG
+117 SGNNLTFCFVANSR
-130 KDELDNQLAAVTSY
+130 DDLDNRLAVVTSY
-144 DALRGLIVT
+144 NDLREFMVT
-153 AAGLDFGQNSTDP
+153 ASSLNFGLSDTGA
-166 LVMTAIKEQVNVQ
+166 LIMTAIVENVNVQ
-179 PGSNTITIPV
+179 PGSDTISDPI
-189 QLQYL
+189 QLQFL

-200 TVTDNTPL
+200 TVTDATPD
-208 GQEVTIIGWDVQ
+208 GHAVTILGWDVQ
-220 DVPVRSYLF
+220 DVPARSYLF
-229 ANDTDANPNPDTTA
+229 PDSKDANPAPEGGA
-243 DDKDEYWLTSTVD
+243 DKEEYWLTTASD
-256 YPFET
+256 YPFEVNRN
-261 EDKQAKTVSQT
+261 KSASQT
-272 LYLFENRRGGRVDRA
+272 LYLFENRRGGRVARSLPGTDEQYPDMA
-287 LPNAADPSVNIYEH
+287 L
-301 MGKDDADSRGKAWF
+301 DDTDHRGKAWF
-315 KPKRATAIVIT
+315 KPRRATAVVINAIHRAGT
-326 AMHKTDI
+326 QS
-333 EVKQIKAYIYLGE
+333 ELIKAYIYLGN
-346 DAHSDYNIRRGHHY
+346 DNHSDYNILRGNHY
-360 EFNITVNGVN
+360 TFNITVHGIN
-370 DIKIDTNVDST
+370 DIKIDTNVDSKA
-381 VGDFLVDYGDNL
+381 GDFFVDYSENL
-393 RMDAHPDFRPMR
+393 RMDAHPDFRALR

-457 QQDSDPE
+457 QQASNPE

-472 IPHKSDRAKLTQQGI
+472 IPHKSVRAKLTQEGI
-487 SGWNAIPVGKEDDDM
+487 DGWNAIPNGQEDDDV
-502 MSLTDATYRMCYK
+502 MSLDDATYRMCYK

-579 YTDDDNQYAGLY
+579 YTDDNNQYAGLY

-627 NINSMQWGFA
+627 NINSMQWGFP
-637 YFKVYVSNNL
+637 YLKVYVSNNY

-654 YVTTESVYKDLTRVD
+654 YVTTESVYQDLMRVD
-669 NEPDNFGVA
+669 NEPSDFGVR
-678 PNSYRSMFGNGLDG
+678 PNSYRRMFGNGLDG
-692 SLAAIPAY
+692 NLAAIPAY
-700 TGRTSGAPY
+700 NGRTTGAPY
-709 YLPDPTARIYH
+709 YHPEPTANIYH

-754 SQKELLLMA
+754 SQNELLLMA

-787 RNMSHVTVG
+787 GNMSHVTVG
-796 MKDSYPFAY
+796 MRDSYPFAY

>member
-9 FFGALLLSGCTRDEF
+9 FLGALLLSGCMRDEF
-24 DTVRVEEGIAACV
+24 DTTRVEEGIAARV
-37 SLRMLMPDMTG
+37 SLRVLLPDMDG
-48 AVSAGGS
+48 AVSAG
-55 TGNTRGALGSGSDT
+55 NTRTSANT
-69 RTVPSDVENRLDNLR
+69 RAVDAAVENRLDSLR
-84 VLVFNGSGELV
+84 VLVFNSSGQIV
-95 TNRKYTAQPDG
+95 TNRKYTAQSDG
-106 PPLSSLQIDTW
+106 SLSSLQIDTW
-117 SGSNHTFCFVANG
+117 SGNNLTFCFVANSR
-130 KDELDNQLAAVTSY
+130 DDLDNRLAVVTSY
-144 DALRGLIVT
+144 NDLREFMVT
-153 AAGLDFGQNSTDP
+153 ASSLNFGLSDTGA
-166 LVMTAIKEQVNVQ
+166 LIMTAIVENVNVQ
-179 PGSNTITIPV
+179 PGSDTISDPI
-189 QLQYL
+189 QLQFL

-200 TVTDNTPL
+200 TVTDATPD
-208 GQEVTIIGWDVQ
+208 GHAVTILGWDVQ
-220 DVPVRSYLF
+220 DVPARSYLF
-229 ANDTDANPNPDTTA
+229 PDSKDANPAPEGGA
-243 DDKDEYWLTSTVD
+243 DKEEYWLTTASD
-256 YPFET
+256 YPFEVNRNKST
-261 EDKQAKTVSQT
+261 SQT
-272 LYLFENRRGGRVDRA
+272 LYLFENRRGGRVARSLPGTDEQYPDMA
-287 LPNAADPSVNIYEH
+287 L
-301 MGKDDADSRGKAWF
+301 DDTDHRGKAWF
-315 KPKRATAIVIT
+315 KPRRATAVVINAIHRAGT
-326 AMHKTDI
+326 QS
-333 EVKQIKAYIYLGE
+333 ELIKAYIYLGN
-346 DAHSDYNIRRGHHY
+346 DNHSDYNILRGNHY
-360 EFNITVNGVN
+360 TFNITVYGIN
-370 DIKIDTNVDST
+370 DIKIDTNVDSKA
-381 VGDFLVDYGDNL
+381 GDFFVDYSENL
-393 RMDAHPDFRPMR
+393 RMDAHPDFRALR

-457 QQDSDPE
+457 QQASNPE

-472 IPHKSDRAKLTQQGI
+472 IPHKSVRAKLTQEGI
-487 SGWNAIPVGKEDDDM
+487 DGWNAIPNGQEDDDV
-502 MSLTDATYRMCYK
+502 MSLDDATYRMCYK

-579 YTDDDNQYAGLY
+579 YTDDNNQYAGLY

-627 NINSMQWGFA
+627 NINSMQWGFP
-637 YFKVYVSNNL
+637 YLKVYVSNNY

-654 YVTTESVYKDLTRVD
+654 YVTTESVYQDLMRVD
-669 NEPDNFGVA
+669 NEPSDFGVR
-678 PNSYRSMFGNGLDG
+678 PNSYRRMFGNGLDG
-692 SLAAIPAY
+692 NLAAIPAY
-700 TGRTSGAPY
+700 NGRTTGAPY
-709 YLPDPTARIYH
+709 YHPEPTANIYH

-754 SQKELLLMA
+754 SQNELLLMA

-787 RNMSHVTVG
+787 GNMSHVTVG
-796 MKDSYPFAY
+796 MRDSYPFAY

>member
-9 FFGALLLSGCTRDEF
+9 FLGALLLSGCMRDEF
-24 DTVRVEEGIAACV
+24 DTTRVEEGIAARV
-37 SLRMLMPDMTG
+37 SLRVLLPDMDG
-48 AVSAGGS
+48 AVSAG
-55 TGNTRGALGSGSDT
+55 NTRTSANT
-69 RTVPSDVENRLDNLR
+69 RAVDAAVENRLDSLR
-84 VLVFNGSGELV
+84 VLVFNSSGQIV
-95 TNRKYTAQPDG
+95 TNRKYTAQSDG
-106 PPLSSLQIDTW
+106 SLSSLQIDTW
-117 SGSNHTFCFVANG
+117 SGNNLTFCFVANSR
-130 KDELDNQLAAVTSY
+130 DDLDNRLAVVTSY
-144 DALRGLIVT
+144 NDLREFMVT
-153 AAGLDFGQNSTDP
+153 ASSLNFGLSDTGA
-166 LVMTAIKEQVNVQ
+166 LIMTAIVENVNVQ
-179 PGSNTITIPV
+179 PGSGTISDPI
-189 QLQYL
+189 QLQFL

-200 TVTDNTPL
+200 TVTDATPD
-208 GQEVTIIGWDVQ
+208 GHAVTILGWDVQ
-220 DVPVRSYLF
+220 DVPARSYLF
-229 ANDTDANPNPDTTA
+229 PDSKDANPAPEGGA
-243 DDKDEYWLTSTVD
+243 DKEEYWLTTASD
-256 YPFET
+256 YPFEVNRN
-261 EDKQAKTVSQT
+261 KSASQT
-272 LYLFENRRGGRVDRA
+272 LYLFENRRGGRVARSLPGTDEQYPDMA
-287 LPNAADPSVNIYEH
+287 L
-301 MGKDDADSRGKAWF
+301 DDTDHRGKAWF
-315 KPKRATAIVIT
+315 KPRRATAVVINAIHRT
-326 AMHKTDI
+326 GTQS
-333 EVKQIKAYIYLGE
+333 ELIKAYIYLGN
-346 DAHSDYNIRRGHHY
+346 DNHSDYNILRGNHY
-360 EFNITVNGVN
+360 TFNITVYGIN
-370 DIKIDTNVDST
+370 DIKIDTNVDSKT
-381 VGDFLVDYGDNL
+381 GDFFVDFSDNL
-393 RMDAHPDFRPMR
+393 RMDAHPDFRALR

-457 QQDSDPE
+457 QQASNPE

-472 IPHKSDRAKLTQQGI
+472 IPHKSVRAKLTQEGI
-487 SGWNAIPVGKEDDDM
+487 DGWNAIPNGQEDDDV

-515 ITDLPFGNTSTVA
+515 ITDLPFGNSSTVT
-528 NHTLYVYADE
+528 NQTLYVYADE
-538 FVERN
+538 FVKRD

-557 GGDPNQP
+557 GGNPNQP

-579 YTDDDNQYAGLY
+579 YTDDNNQYAGLY

-627 NINSMQWGFA
+627 NINSMQWGFP
-637 YFKVYVSNNL
+637 YLKVYVSNNY

-654 YVTTESVYKDLTRVD
+654 YVTTESVYQDLTRVD
-669 NEPDNFGVA
+669 NEPSDFGVR
-678 PNSYRSMFGNGLDG
+678 PNSYRRMFGNGLDG
-692 SLAAIPAY
+692 NLAAIPAY
-700 TGRTSGAPY
+700 NGRTTGAPY
-709 YLPDPTARIYH
+709 YHPEPTANIYH

-754 SQKELLLMA
+754 SQNELLLMA

-787 RNMSHVTVG
+787 GNMSHVTVG
-796 MKDSYPFAY
+796 MRDSYPFAY

>member
-9 FFGALLLSGCTRDEF
+9 FLGALLLSGCMRDEF
-24 DTVRVEEGIAACV
+24 DTTRVEEGIAARV
-37 SLRMLMPDMTG
+37 SLRVLLPDMDG
-48 AVSAGGS
+48 AVSAG
-55 TGNTRGALGSGSDT
+55 NTRTSANT
-69 RTVPSDVENRLDNLR
+69 RAVDADVENRLDSLR
-84 VLVFNGSGELV
+84 VLVFNSSGQIV
-95 TNRKYTAQPDG
+95 TNRKYTAQSDG
-106 PPLSSLQIDTW
+106 SLSSLQIDTW
-117 SGSNHTFCFVANG
+117 SGNNLTFCFVANSR
-130 KDELDNQLAAVTSY
+130 DDLDNRLAVVTSY
-144 DALRGLIVT
+144 NDLREFMVT
-153 AAGLDFGQNSTDP
+153 ASSLNFGLSDTEA
-166 LVMTAIKEQVNVQ
+166 LIMTAIVENVNVQ
-179 PGSNTITIPV
+179 PGTDTISDPI
-189 QLQYL
+189 QLQFL

-200 TVTDNTPL
+200 TVTDATPD
-208 GQEVTIIGWDVQ
+208 GHTVTILGWDVQ
-220 DVPVRSYLF
+220 DVPARSFLF
-229 ANDTDANPNPDTTA
+229 PDSQDANPAPEGGA
-243 DDKDEYWLTSTVD
+243 DKEEYWLTTASD
-256 YPFET
+256 YPFEV
-261 EDKQAKTVSQT
+261 EQNKSASQT
-272 LYLFENRRGGRVDRA
+272 LYLFENRRGGRVARSLPGTTEQYPDMA
-287 LPNAADPSVNIYEH
+287 L
-301 MGKDDADSRGKAWF
+301 DDTDHRGKAWF
-315 KPKRATAIVIT
+315 KPRRATAVVINAIHRAGT
-326 AMHKTDI
+326 QS
-333 EVKQIKAYIYLGE
+333 ELIKAYIYLGH
-346 DAHSDYNIRRGHHY
+346 DNHSDYNVLRGSHY
-360 EFNITVNGVN
+360 TFNITVYGIN
-370 DIKIDTNVDST
+370 DIKIDTNVDSKA
-381 VGDFLVDYGDNL
+381 GDFFVDYSENL
-393 RMDAHPDFRPMR
+393 RMDAHPDFRAMR

-425 ADPSFDATWLK
+425 NDPSFDATWLK

-448 QPSSPANDW
+448 QQAPNDEW
-457 QQDSDPE
+457 QQASNPE
-464 SKLVRPKY
+464 SKFVRPKY
-472 IPHKSDRAKLTQQGI
+472 IPHKSVRAKLEQAGI
-487 SGWNAIPVGKEDDDM
+487 SGWNAIPNGKEDDDV
-502 MSLTDATYRMCYK
+502 MSLDDATYRMCYK

-528 NHTLYVYADE
+528 NHTLYVYADDYP
-538 FVERN
+538 VRD
-543 GFRSATVRFSFYKD
+543 GSRSATVRFSFYKD

-564 EVRNFTISQDGYLSF
+564 EIRNFVISQDGYLSF
-579 YTDDDNQYAGLY
+579 YTDDDSQYAGLY

-654 YVTTESVYKDLTRVD
+654 YVTAESVYQDLKRVD

-678 PNSYRSMFGNGLDG
+678 PNSYRRMFGNGLDG
-692 SLAAIPAY
+692 ILGAIPAY

-763 ISLPQSEYQ
+763 ISLPRSEYQ

-787 RNMSHVTVG
+787 GNMSHVTVG
-796 MKDSYPFAY
+796 VRDSYPFAY

>member
-9 FFGALLLSGCTRDEF
+9 FLGALLLSGCMRDEF
-24 DTVRVEEGIAACV
+24 DTTRVEEGIAARV
-37 SLRMLMPDMTG
+37 SLRVLLPDMDG
-48 AVSAGGS
+48 AVSAG
-55 TGNTRGALGSGSDT
+55 NTRTSANT
-69 RTVPSDVENRLDNLR
+69 RAVDAAVENRLDSLR
-84 VLVFNGSGELV
+84 VLVFNSSGQIV
-95 TNRKYTAQPDG
+95 TNRKYTAQSDG
-106 PPLSSLQIDTW
+106 SLSSLQIDTW
-117 SGSNHTFCFVANG
+117 SGNNLTFCFVANSR
-130 KDELDNQLAAVTSY
+130 DDLDNRLAVVTSY
-144 DALRGLIVT
+144 NDLREFMVT
-153 AAGLDFGQNSTDP
+153 ASSLNFGLSDTGA
-166 LVMTAIKEQVNVQ
+166 LIMTAIVENVNVQ
-179 PGSNTITIPV
+179 PGSDTISDPI
-189 QLQYL
+189 QLQFL

-200 TVTDNTPL
+200 TVTDATPD
-208 GQEVTIIGWDVQ
+208 GHTVTILGWDVQ
-220 DVPVRSYLF
+220 DVPARSYLF
-229 ANDTDANPNPDTTA
+229 PDSKDANPAPEGGA
-243 DDKDEYWLTSTVD
+243 DKEEYWLTTASD
-256 YPFET
+256 YPFEVNRN
-261 EDKQAKTVSQT
+261 KSASQT
-272 LYLFENRRGGRVDRA
+272 LYLFENRRGGRVARSLPGTDEQYPDMA
-287 LPNAADPSVNIYEH
+287 L
-301 MGKDDADSRGKAWF
+301 DDTDHRGKAWF
-315 KPKRATAIVIT
+315 KPRRATAVVINAIHRT
-326 AMHKTDI
+326 GTQS
-333 EVKQIKAYIYLGE
+333 ELIKAYIYLGN
-346 DAHSDYNIRRGHHY
+346 DNHSDYNILRGNHY
-360 EFNITVNGVN
+360 TFNITVYGIN
-370 DIKIDTNVDST
+370 DIKIDTNVDSKT
-381 VGDFLVDYGDNL
+381 GDFFVDFSDNL
-393 RMDAHPDFRPMR
+393 RMDAHPDFRALR

-448 QPSSPANDW
+448 QSSSPANDW
-457 QQDSDPE
+457 QQASNPE

-472 IPHKSDRAKLTQQGI
+472 IPHKSVRAKLTQEGI
-487 SGWNAIPVGKEDDDM
+487 DGWNAIPNGQEDDDV
-502 MSLTDATYRMCYK
+502 MSLDDATYRMCYK

-579 YTDDDNQYAGLY
+579 YTDDNNQYAGLY

-627 NINSMQWGFA
+627 NINSMQWGFP
-637 YFKVYVSNNL
+637 YLKVYVSNNY

-654 YVTTESVYKDLTRVD
+654 YVTTESVYQDLTRVD
-669 NEPDNFGVA
+669 NEPSDFGVR
-678 PNSYRSMFGNGLDG
+678 PNSYRRMFGNGLDG
-692 SLAAIPAY
+692 NLAAIPAY
-700 TGRTSGAPY
+700 NGRTTGAPY
-709 YLPDPTARIYH
+709 YHPEPTANIYH

-754 SQKELLLMA
+754 SQNELLLMA

-787 RNMSHVTVG
+787 GNMSHVTVG
-796 MKDSYPFAY
+796 MRDSYPFAY
-805 SNSQPKGS
+805 SNSQPKES

>member
-9 FFGALLLSGCTRDEF
+9 FLGALLLSGCMRDEF
-24 DTVRVEEGIAACV
+24 DTTRVEEGIAARV
-37 SLRMLMPDMTG
+37 SLRVLLPDMDG
-48 AVSAGGS
+48 AVSAG
-55 TGNTRGALGSGSDT
+55 NTRTSANT
-69 RTVPSDVENRLDNLR
+69 RAVDAAVENRLDSLR
-84 VLVFNGSGELV
+84 VLVFNSSGQIV
-95 TNRKYTAQPDG
+95 TNRKYTAQSDG
-106 PPLSSLQIDTW
+106 SLSSLQIDTW
-117 SGSNHTFCFVANG
+117 SGNNLTFCFVANSR
-130 KDELDNQLAAVTSY
+130 DDLDNRLAVVTSY
-144 DALRGLIVT
+144 NDLREFMVT
-153 AAGLDFGQNSTDP
+153 ASSLNFGLSDTEA
-166 LVMTAIKEQVNVQ
+166 LIMTAIVENVNVQ
-179 PGSNTITIPV
+179 PGSDTISDPI
-189 QLQYL
+189 QLQFL

-200 TVTDNTPL
+200 TVTDATPD
-208 GQEVTIIGWDVQ
+208 GHTVTILGWDVQ
-220 DVPVRSYLF
+220 DVPARSYLF
-229 ANDTDANPNPDTTA
+229 PDSKDANPAPEGGA
-243 DDKDEYWLTSTVD
+243 DKEEYWLTTASD
-256 YPFET
+256 YPFEVVRN
-261 EDKQAKTVSQT
+261 KSASQT
-272 LYLFENRRGGRVDRA
+272 LYLFENRRGERVARSLPGNPDERYPDMA
-287 LPNAADPSVNIYEH
+287 L
-301 MGKDDADSRGKAWF
+301 DDTDHRGKAWF
-315 KPKRATAIVIT
+315 KPQRATAVVINAIHRAGT
-326 AMHKTDI
+326 QS
-333 EVKQIKAYIYLGE
+333 ELIKAYIYLGN
-346 DAHSDYNIRRGHHY
+346 DNHSDYNIIRGNHY
-360 EFNITVNGVN
+360 TFNITVYGIN
-370 DIKIDTNVDST
+370 DIKIDTNVDSKA
-381 VGDFLVDYGDNL
+381 GDFFVDYSENL
-393 RMDAHPDFRPMR
+393 RMDAHPDFRALR

-448 QPSSPANDW
+448 QQAPNDEW
-457 QQDSDPE
+457 QQASNPE

-472 IPHKSDRAKLTQQGI
+472 IPHKSVRAKLTQEGI
-487 SGWNAIPVGKEDDDM
+487 DGWNAIPNGQEDDDV

-579 YTDDDNQYAGLY
+579 YTDDNNQYAGLY

-637 YFKVYVSNNL
+637 YYKVYVANEN

-654 YVTTESVYKDLTRVD
+654 FVTTESVYQDLKRVD

-678 PNSYRSMFGNGLDG
+678 PNSYRNMFGNGLDG

-796 MKDSYPFAY
+796 MRDSYPFAY
-805 SNSQPKGS
+805 SNSQPKES